1 MDKAILQK
9 GIMIWLRALLFIATG
24 PIVLSSAFKN
34 QTHPLFVPVLVIG
47 IVLSFFA
54 IYFGFKAIKKLMEG
68 LFSNKG

>member
-9 GIMIWLRALLFIATG
+9 GIMIWLRALLFMATG

>member
-9 GIMIWLRALLFIATG
+9 GIMIWLRALLFMATG

-68 LFSNKG
+68 LLSNKG

>member
-9 GIMIWLRALLFIATG
+9 GIMIWLRALLFMATG

-47 IVLSFFA
+47 VVLSFFA

>member
-9 GIMIWLRALLFIATG
+9 GIMIWLRALLFMATG

-47 IVLSFFA
+47 VVLSFFA

-68 LFSNKG
+68 LFSYKG

>member
-9 GIMIWLRALLFIATG
+9 GIMIWLRALLFMATG

-47 IVLSFFA
+47 VVLSFFA
-54 IYFGFKAIKKLMEG
+54 IYFGFKAVKKLMEG

>member
-9 GIMIWLRALLFIATG
+9 GIMIWLRALLFMATG

-47 IVLSFFA
+47 VVLSFFA

-68 LFSNKG
+68 LLSNKG

>member
-9 GIMIWLRALLFIATG
+9 GIMIWLRALLFMATG

-47 IVLSFFA
+47 VVLSFFA

-68 LFSNKG
+68 LFSNKS

>member
-9 GIMIWLRALLFIATG
+9 GIMIWLRALLFMATG

-68 LFSNKG
+68 LLGNKG